1 MKSEGFTS
9 NKWGRKSFY
18 ICQWQMSEPLRV
30 TGLYKIFKE
39 AEEERQRLIKETGR
53 LFFINFQF
61 VNEGGTG

>member
-1 MKSEGFTS
+1 METK
-9 NKWGRKSFY
+9 KFY

-30 TGLYKIFKE
+30 PGLYETFKE